1 MHVENQRIL
10 VLNGRNKISKIC
22 RKFKAKKFD
31 AIVNMTKKY
40 QIPHCF
46 VKYNNPKVIID
57 NSDFLLKGTNFLE
70 IKNKK
75 LIYFYNN

>member
-1 MHVENQRIL
+1 
-10 VLNGRNKISKIC
+10 VLTGRNNLSKIC

-31 AIVNMTKKY
+31 AVVNMSKKY
-40 QIPHCF
+40 QIPQCF
-46 VKYNNPKVIID
+46 VKYNNPEIIID

-75 LIYFYNN
+75 LAYFYNN